1 MVFGKSYLILY
12 FDTLTCV
19 EPCVSLLAVSNISK
33 FLNNLNEFKNLRN
46 QYLSSYFTEK

>member
-1 MVFGKSYLILY
+1 MFGKSCLFLY

-33 FLNNLNEFKNLRN
+33 FLNNLNEFKNFRN
-46 QYLSSYFTEK
+46 QCLSSYLTEK